1 MMKGKFNIQLFKSNH
16 STVKREK
23 TCLPPMFIDLDL
35 VPGRPISVN
44 PGLKVLFH
52 VCMLHSYALLRVTFC
67 VIMTVSQSKGTTVFC
82 KLELH
87 VLRQENLAQ
96 IGVIPR

>member
-1 MMKGKFNIQLFKSNH
+1 MIKNIH
-16 STVKREK
+16 H
-23 TCLPPMFIDLDL
+23 LPINSVFTPEAP
-35 VPGRPISVN
+35 VPENFVPFLYL
-44 PGLKVLFH
+44 P
-52 VCMLHSYALLRVTFC
+52 SYALLRVTFC